1 MKKIL
6 LSSGLSVLLLVTVG
20 CTPKSFHNEMLEK
33 QKEALNKDDLNN
45 LRSSYSESLIE
56 NNEVKQ
62 KYISILEDKT
72 LSEVLN
78 ELENMENKIYFL
90 KSNDILIPRS
100 RIKIHTVQEL
110 SNYLNAVI
118 DKSIVVEKN
127 GNLNL
132 VTLLNTSERKKLSI
146 NSKRFILNGQLSVEE
161 LLKLITNESGYNI
174 NLANTIENRNDFQ
187 NSIINLN
194 SKTLGE
200 ALNSLASSKDVY
212 VDIDYE
218 KESINISR
226 YKDIVIELNI
236 PLLDMSSSSQTSN
249 QESSSGSK
257 IENKSSIVLYEELD
271 KMIKSIISNDR
282 LSTYHIDK
290 ASGLIFLKSTK
301 NIENAVRTLAKAY
314 ESSFSKE
321 AIVEFERVELILN
334 KDRTFGILGANI
346 INSSGSSLNIG
357 EIEPASS
364 SSIVFDQNT
373 VSRNLKLLAQS
384 ENNIGRILNYS
395 KNMLVLKNNIPTVQ
409 AITENTDYIEKIET
423 TRNSDTNEIDS
434 DVTVNT
440 LKEGTSITASAK
452 ISRDKIFLNL
462 TPSIKKLISWNNTTL
477 AGGNMV
483 SLPKYNDQE
492 YNISREVKLGET
504 SIVGSIIVHDDAKE
518 YDGIIPIDGF
528 AVGGKDSKSYVRRE
542 IVYVVTLRE
551 IKGF

>member
-6 LSSGLSVLLLVTVG
+6 LSSGLSVLLLVTAG

-100 RIKIHTVQEL
+100 RIKIHSVQEL

-118 DKSIVVEKN
+118 DKSIVIEKN

-146 NSKRFILNGQLSVEE
+146 NSKRFVLNGQLSVEE

-187 NSIINLN
+187 NSIINLK

-321 AIVEFERVELILN
+321 AVIEFERVELILN

-423 TRNSDTNEIDS
+423 TRNSDTNEINS